1 MASRHVVR
9 TLKPVTTP
17 PTASKAPTSL
27 QQQRARRQVAEAL
40 ALLAGSPQE
49 ADLASWLKT
58 WYLSSVQCAHQLD
71 QVSSTARYLARRPR
85 PFLA

>member
-1 MASRHVVR
+1 M
-9 TLKPVTTP
+9 TTP
-17 PTASKAPTSL
+17 PTASEAPTSL
-27 QQQRARRQVAEAL
+27 QHHRTRRQVAEAL
-40 ALLAGSPQE
+40 ALLAGSPRE

-71 QVSSTARYLARRPR
+71 QVYSTAQYLAHRPR